1 MAKEPRKPPRKAPP
15 RVSQGP
21 LARASIDD
29 LVAALSEEAAPDAGA
44 AEELE
49 VPASGGGG
57 TAADGATGADGA
69 DEGAVASEGA
79 DADADAEL
87 DAADDGLTSKE
98 ITTTEV
104 ALAPAA
110 EAEAAED
117 AEVEARRVAAAE
129 AGVLLSD
136 ELPVE
141 PEDDLRDVVGEASP
155 RLVSIIESLLFAA
168 PRPLSIADLRR
179 LLQETSKQQIQLAVK
194 HLLGASEG
202 RGVVVAQVAGG
213 FAMRTHHD
221 NAVWV
226 QRLLQAK
233 PTRLSRS
240 QLETLAIVAYRQPV
254 TRPEVDAIRG
264 VDSGAVLKVLLER
277 ELVQIVGKK
286 DEPGRPLLY
295 GTTLRFLEFFNLR
308 SLRDL
313 PTLRDFREL
322 SEESKATLRSRLGEG
337 QAEAL
342 GQEVLGFGATPDAE
356 GAEGDL
362 PEPTDASEPASDEL
376 ASPEPA
382 SDEPSSDAVGLA
394 LTDGPEIAEAA
405 SEAADRPEATEASE
419 AAEAAPEATEASE
432 AAEAAPEAASEAPE
446 PTPEPE
452 DPPA

>member
-1 MAKEPRKPPRKAPP
+1 MAKEPRKLPRKAPP
-15 RVSQGP
+15 RVSQGAGEPRP

-29 LVAALSEEAAPDAGA
+29 LVAALGDEATLDPDAAEAPEAERASPAGEAGEASEAAEVDDA
-44 AEELE
+44 
-49 VPASGGGG
+49 AS
-57 TAADGATGADGA
+57 A
-69 DEGAVASEGA
+69 GAVADDGAALASE
-79 DADADAEL
+79 
-87 DAADDGLTSKE
+87 AAGDDGLTSKDVATVE
-98 ITTTEV
+98 D
-104 ALAPAA
+104 ALATGASIAAAA

-117 AEVEARRVAAAE
+117 AEVEARRVAAAA

-342 GQEVLGFGATPDAE
+342 GQEVLGFGPTAETEGEEPASDASVE
-356 GAEGDL
+356 VGEPAESSDALASEDPASDKPGGEEPTSEEPADAA
-362 PEPTDASEPASDEL
+362 PEPTDAA
-376 ASPEPA
+376 PEPA
-382 SDEPSSDAVGLA
+382 DAA
-394 LTDGPEIAEAA
+394 
-405 SEAADRPEATEASE
+405 
-419 AAEAAPEATEASE
+419 
-432 AAEAAPEAASEAPE
+432 
-446 PTPEPE
+446 PEPE